1 MEKLMKFI
9 LCAVAVVIGVAGSIV
24 ECNRIIGYPISMNNN
39 QLVGEIGLIAV
50 YGGMAILAAV
60 CLVRL
65 WNQKY

>member
-1 MEKLMKFI
+1 MKFI
-9 LCAVAVVIGVAGSIV
+9 LCAVAAVIGVAGSIV
-24 ECNRIIGYPISMNNN
+24 ECNRVANYPISMSNN